1 MSGAAVV
8 VVVVGYAPACAGD
21 ASVGTG
27 GGGGGGGGGLLRGA
41 PVRLGNQTG
50 GSGFGTG
57 VGDVGCGVP
66 ACAGDARVGGGS
78 GDGDLR
84 APVGV
89 VGNARLRFQG
99 LSTEASDIGT
109 PVGEAAA
116 GTAAA
121 GAAAAALAAAS
132 AARWAS
138 AISVNGSMAPARGG
152 GARTAHAQGDGFVPR

>member
-1 MSGAAVV
+1 MAGAAVVV

-27 GGGGGGGGGLLRGA
+27 GGGGGGGLLRGT

-57 VGDVGCGVP
+57 VGDVGCDAP

-78 GDGDLR
+78 VEGDLR

-89 VGNARLRFQG
+89 VGNARLRLQG

-132 AARWAS
+132 AARWSS
-138 AISVNGSMAPARGG
+138 AISAKGSMAPARG
-152 GARTAHAQGDGFVPR
+152 